1 MNRLQSTRL
10 IYIDNFSLSFFIS
23 NLKDCLKNKIIII
36 EELSQ
41 FNNLT
46 IKILNFLGFR
56 FKELKFVAG
65 HLNYKNE
72 NVFIKA
78 REIAGKLSIDC
89 SNDIVNSSEIILNLN
104 KEFNE
109 GTIELFI
116 SRYLQLNVEKWIMNI
131 LVIQSINKLP
141 NSDFK
146 IFLRKPHIFN
156 EKLISNYFLDLN
168 IHFYSN
174 NFLRNL
180 KIYFLFITSKLSTI
194 KFLYYAI
201 IKRSKNSFKEQQNS
215 VLCIQNDTVSL
226 NRKKRGQ
233 PHWIERNN
241 IKDYNTYILSFGYS
255 SSPQINDEKE
265 LKNNNCYIVN
275 PSFFLDS
282 YKANKKNDVLKLIFK
297 TIKKSNFKFW
307 SSNSYQEKYHLLQ
320 INKLFLSSY
329 LISSIAI
336 YLKTKVFII
345 NEPQSMFSDAL
356 VLVSDKLAIKTIAL
370 QYSNMNI
377 ISPLMMSNANIFC
390 VFSELYKNVFSY
402 KNIKPDEYLVT
413 GYLYNGL
420 KDYLLEDSLKIKN
433 YFKNLNVDF
442 VISYFDENICIP
454 QKWALYNNSDHEN
467 DIEKL
472 ASAVIENNKLG
483 IIIKTQ
489 FNYNSPTIKYPNN
502 LTIQQ
507 AIKTGRLIDIG
518 AGEFRNDIF
527 PAQVALASD
536 LCVGHSYG
544 ATASLEAAVYGVK
557 SVLINHYNSSSKWD
571 YLYNQNNITFDS
583 TKILLKTVSNKS
595 KRNYIGDW
603 NNIIHIFDYNQE
615 FLAKEKFID
624 IIKNNLN

>member
-168 IHFYSN
+168 MHFYSN

-180 KIYFLFITSKLSTI
+180 KIYFLFFTSKLSTI

>member
-1 MNRLQSTRL
+1 MDRIQSTRL
-10 IYIDNFSLSFFIS
+10 IYLDCFSLKFFFS
-23 NLKDCLKNKIIII
+23 NLKDCFKNEVIII
-36 EELSQ
+36 EELSSL
-41 FNNLT
+41 NNLT

-56 FKELKFVAG
+56 LKELKFVAG

-168 IHFYSN
+168 MHFYSN

-180 KIYFLFITSKLSTI
+180 KIYFLFFTSKLSTI

-345 NEPQSMFSDAL
+345 NEPQSIYSDAL
-356 VLVSDKLAIKTIAL
+356 VLVSDKLCIKTIAL
-370 QYSNMNI
+370 QYSNMNL
-377 ISPLMMSNANIFC
+377 ISPLMMSNANVFC
-390 VFSELYKNVFSY
+390 VFSEIYKDVFSY
-402 KNIKPDEYLVT
+402 KNIKPEKYLVT
-413 GYLYNGL
+413 GYLYNHL
-420 KDYLLEDSLKIKN
+420 RDYLIEDSRKLKK
-433 YFKNLNVDF
+433 YFENANVDF
-442 VISYFDENICIP
+442 VISYFDENI
-454 QKWALYNNSDHEN
+454 QYGKWALYNDSDHLR
-467 DIEKL
+467 DIESL
-472 ASAVIENNKLG
+472 ANTVIKNNKLG

-489 FNYNSPTIKYPNN
+489 FNYNSPGVLYPNN
-502 LTIQQ
+502 LLIKQ
-507 AIKTGRLIDIG
+507 AYETGRLIEIKSG
-518 AGEFRNDIF
+518 GLRNDIYV
-527 PAQVALASD
+527 AQAALASD

-544 ATASLEAAVYGVK
+544 ATASLEAAVYGVS
-557 SVLINHYNSSSKWD
+557 SVLIAENKISTRWD
-571 YLYNQNNITFDS
+571 SLYNHSNIIYDS
-583 TKILLKTVSNKS
+583 LERVLKNAIENKNKINS
-595 KRNYIGDW
+595 IGDW
-603 NNIIHIFDYNQE
+603 SKIIDNFDSGRNYNS
-615 FLAKEKFID
+615 
-624 IIKNNLN
+624 KNNLNKLIHKNLN